1 MPNAGLTTM
10 EEMGMANKADRFRGG
25 IEQLGA
31 GPFNGNN
38 QTKQFDRLET
48 FSKLNVT
55 PREIQRPLGSGN
67 HARSV
72 TTCSRLTSVW
82 TL

>member
-1 MPNAGLTTM
+1 MLHVPNAGLTTM

-38 QTKQFDRLET
+38 QTKQFDRL
-48 FSKLNVT
+48 
-55 PREIQRPLGSGN
+55 GN
-67 HARSV
+67 FPS
-72 TTCSRLTSVW
+72 
-82 TL
+82 